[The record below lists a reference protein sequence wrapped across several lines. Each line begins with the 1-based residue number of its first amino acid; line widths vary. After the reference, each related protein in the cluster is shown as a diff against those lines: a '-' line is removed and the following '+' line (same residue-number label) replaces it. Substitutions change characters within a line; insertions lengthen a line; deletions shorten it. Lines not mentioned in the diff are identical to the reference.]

1 MYMVMFVLNDPS
13 LLDAVLDAWETIG
26 VSGVTIV
33 ETTGINRRR
42 VQRKRIPARFAI
54 GHYVE
59 GEQQNHYTLFTI
71 VKNERIARQCL
82 ETVEAVVG
90 NLDTPDSGV
99 LAAWPLTISK
109 GVPMDDKEE
118 RNT

>member
-1 MYMVMFVLNDPS
+1 MYMVMFVLDDPS